1 MKKIVYFLIA
11 LMIVTFFAPSDLN
24 AKPIWLKFK
33 IGLFAKWSVTTTGE
47 CENGWGICIALGDNL
62 NSSTNQNFFGYDD
75 ATNKFSIK
83 ISKQWTS
90 AKSFSSGTFEIGED
104 SQADPKLIENIP
116 NFIYKGKNV
125 FIKKGI
131 YKVVDEG
138 DYYLL
143 TPDCY
148 VQ

>member
-11 LMIVTFFAPSDLN
+11 LMVVTFSAPSDLN
-24 AKPIWLKFK
+24 AKPIWLKIKLGF
-33 IGLFAKWSVTTTGE
+33 FAKWSITFNGN
-47 CENGWGICIALGDNL
+47 CEDGMGVCVAFGDNL
-62 NSSTNQNFFGYDD
+62 NTSSNQNFFGYDD

-83 ISKQWTS
+83 ISKQWAS
-90 AKSFSSGTFEIGED
+90 AKSLSSGTFEIGED

-116 NFIYKGKNV
+116 NFINKGKNV

-131 YKVVDEG
+131 YKVTDEG

-143 TPDCY
+143 TPEYY